1 MPSERVKLEM
11 KENGQRLEKME
22 LTGERKQK
30 IALRQSLKKCMN
42 MRSSCS
48 LYSQGC
54 TYANLHIQ
62 THIVIY
68 FLYPQTLHIYT
79 ISSYSSF
86 YTNHV
91 SVHTHKYTPTNR
103 TYIHTH
109 THTPPPCIF
118 PLTQESI
125 NRISAKLSETNAEMK
140 HTNTLK
146 TDIGTEAV

>member
-1 MPSERVKLEM
+1 MPSERVKLEV

-22 LTGERKQK
+22 LKGERKQM

-68 FLYPQTLHIYT
+68 FLYPQYT
-79 ISSYSSF
+79 ISSYSSL

-103 TYIHTH
+103 TYTH

-118 PLTQESI
+118 PLIQESI

-140 HTNTLK
+140 HTNTLN

>member
-1 MPSERVKLEM
+1 MPSERVKLEV

-22 LTGERKQK
+22 LKGERKQM

-68 FLYPQTLHIYT
+68 FLYPQYT
-79 ISSYSSF
+79 ISSYSSL

-103 TYIHTH
+103 TYTH
-109 THTPPPCIF
+109 THTLPHLAYF
-118 PLTQESI
+118 
-125 NRISAKLSETNAEMK
+125 LSSKRVSTEFQQSC
-140 HTNTLK
+140 LK
-146 TDIGTEAV
+146 QMQK